1 MTTCAASSPGTGV
14 TLVGELVHLGAAGP
28 DGLTGHR
35 DVSNLS
41 VRWLGLT
48 VHPSTAGGVPAGQST
63 AGGAPQSSAWPGPMW
78 AQAGAAPAGPSPS
91 GAWPAGPGPA
101 GQPASYG
108 QPARTPDAQDQ
119 PRPHGLRGLTDGI
132 RRLIDGPQGR
142 HRRPAGH
149 H

>member
-28 DGLTGHR
+28 DEHTGHR
-35 DVSNLS
+35 DVSTLS

-48 VHPSTAGGVPAGQST
+48 VHQASDGTPAGQS
-63 AGGAPQSSAWPGPMW
+63 A
-78 AQAGAAPAGPSPS
+78 AGAATGSGPSSGAARSYPMPAGPASA
-91 GAWPAGPGPA
+91 GHPAPEPGTA
-101 GQPASYG
+101 
-108 QPARTPDAQDQ
+108 DQ